1 MGKLKTNIRVG
12 KIKLFNMK
20 NFFTILTVVALT
32 TTISFAQAQFGATAG
47 LNMSNVVGDGESLGM
62 KMGMHIGASAS
73 IPFSD
78 AMSLKTGALYSMKG
92 ASDSEDGADLTWSL
106 SYIEIPLNISFAV
119 SDQMSLM
126 AGPYVGILMGA
137 NMKLEVDGTTIMEQ
151 DGTDGMAAIDIGINL
166 GAGFAVTDAISI
178 NAGYQMG
185 LTSLDE
191 EGDGDAK
198 NSNIHIGMTYS
209 FGG

>member
-1 MGKLKTNIRVG
+1 MKKL
-12 KIKLFNMK
+12 
-20 NFFTILTVVALT
+20 FTILTVVALT
-32 TTISFAQAQFGATAG
+32 TTVSFAQAQFGATAG

-62 KMGMHIGASAS
+62 KMGMHVGVSAS
-73 IPFSD
+73 FELSD
-78 AMSLKTGALYSMKG
+78 AMTLKTGALYSMKG
-92 ASDSEDGADLTWSL
+92 AQMDLEGETLKFNL
-106 SYIEIPLNISFAV
+106 SYIEIPANLSFAV

-137 NMKLEVDGTTIMEQ
+137 NMKLEVDGTTILEQ
-151 DGTDGMAAIDIGINL
+151 DGTDGMAAMDIGINL

-209 FGG
+209 FGGGY

>member
-1 MGKLKTNIRVG
+1 MKKL
-12 KIKLFNMK
+12 
-20 NFFTILTVVALT
+20 FTILTVVALS

-92 ASDSEDGADLTWSL
+92 ASDSEGGADLTWSL
-106 SYIEIPLNISFAV
+106 SYIEIPLNLSFAV

-137 NMKLEVDGTTIMEQ
+137 NMKLEVDGTTILEQ
-151 DGTDGMAAIDIGINL
+151 DGTDGMAAMDIGINL

-209 FGG
+209 FGGGY

>member
-1 MGKLKTNIRVG
+1 MKKL
-12 KIKLFNMK
+12 
-20 NFFTILTVVALT
+20 FTILTVVTLT

-47 LNMSNVVGDGESLGM
+47 LNMVNISGDDDVDADM
-62 KMGMHIGASAS
+62 KIGMHVGVSAS
-73 IPFSD
+73 FELSD
-78 AMSLKTGALYSMKG
+78 AMTLKTGALYSMKG
-92 ASDSEDGADLTWSL
+92 AQMDFGGETLKFNL
-106 SYIEIPLNISFAV
+106 SYIEIPANLSFAV

-126 AGPYVGILMGA
+126 AGPYIGLLMGA
-137 NMKLEVDGTTIMEQ
+137 TMTMDGESEDLEDMA
-151 DGTDGMAAIDIGINL
+151 GMDFGINI
-166 GAGFAVTDAISI
+166 GAGFAVTEVISI

-191 EGDGDAK
+191 DGDGDAK